1 MIIPIFDSK
10 NASFLMSLTTP
21 TPALLRSLG
30 KMLRGLSA
38 LFWGLPLVL
47 ISSVQSQT
55 LVGAREL
62 ALFIPCIT
70 NGMLV
75 FGLSQLTHFNS
86 QERIWREAIDRA
98 KVVAVI
104 NAGLSP
110 FLYFWARLPTVPLYT
125 LAVDL
130 LYISSLLFLCN
141 YNRVLYRLTTMLPD
155 ESLRSDA
162 RLFTQLNRSLLATIA
177 FLSMIYL
184 IVHYV
189 GIVPSP
195 FYRLM
200 EALEVHRSWFAI
212 FLLLAPVAMTM
223 AMTWKIKELIIDGVF
238 NSEFWQYPPLPEQKI
253 KPSN

>member
-1 MIIPIFDSK
+1 
-10 NASFLMSLTTP
+10 MSLTNPTP
-21 TPALLRSLG
+21 TLLRSLG

-47 ISSVQSQT
+47 ISSVQSQN
-55 LVGAREL
+55 LGGVKEL
-62 ALFIPCIT
+62 SFFIPFIT

-75 FGLSQLTHFNS
+75 FGLSQLSHFNS
-86 QERIWREAIDRA
+86 QERIWREALDRA
-98 KVVAVI
+98 KVIAII

-110 FLYFWARLPTVPLYT
+110 FLYFWARLPMVPLYI

-130 LYISSLLFLCN
+130 LYISSLLFLYN

-162 RLFTQLNRSLLATIA
+162 RLFTQLNRMIVATIGFLTLIYLMMNYMNFRPA
-177 FLSMIYL
+177 FL
-184 IVHYV
+184 H
-189 GIVPSP
+189 PSI
-195 FYRLM
+195 
-200 EALEVHRSWFAI
+200 EVLDSHLSWFAI

-238 NSEFWQYPPLPEQKI
+238 NSEFWQHTPFIEK
-253 KPSN
+253 KSSNLASQ